1 MTWLRTKA
9 TLRRRPLERPN
20 GRSPEASKRRNRRS
34 PASLVLLYLALL
46 VGAVIALFP
55 VFVMVTG
62 STKTLAEVMR
72 IPPQWIPQH
81 LSLKNFQEV
90 FRQQPLYW
98 RYFVNSAV
106 VALITVVS
114 VLVTS
119 SMAGYALAKFT
130 YRGRN
135 VIFLFILST
144 MMIPFEMRMVP
155 LYVMVSDWHL
165 TDTYLGLA
173 LPGLVGAFGIFLMRQ
188 FIASIPDDLTDAAR
202 IDGASEVGIFI
213 RIILPLTKPAL
224 SALAIFTLV
233 GSWEAFLWP
242 LLIVDA
248 ESMRTLP
255 LGLALFAGRY
265 LQRLD
270 LQMAASVMTV
280 LPMVIVFFVLQRRF
294 VEGIT
299 MTGLKG

>member
-1 MTWLRTKA
+1 MTSRTRSRRLR
-9 TLRRRPLERPN
+9 
-20 GRSPEASKRRNRRS
+20 
-34 PASLVLLYLALL
+34 SLPMLALYLLL
-46 VGAVIALFP
+46 IIGAGVALFP
-55 VFVMVTG
+55 VFVMVTA
-62 STKTLAEVMR
+62 SFKSLAEVMR
-72 IPPQWIPQH
+72 IPPQWLPEHIT
-81 LSLKNFQEV
+81 LKNFREV

-114 VLVTS
+114 VLLTS
-119 SMAGYALAKFT
+119 ALAGYALSKFRF
-130 YRGRN
+130 RGRN

-144 MMIPFEMRMVP
+144 MMIPFEIRMVP
-155 LYVMVSDWHL
+155 LYVMVSSWHL

-188 FIASIPDDLTDAAR
+188 FIASIPDDLMDAAR
-202 IDGASEVGIFI
+202 IDGASEPGIFL

-233 GSWEAFLWP
+233 SNWEAFLWP
-242 LLIVDA
+242 LLIVNS
-248 ESMRTLP
+248 EEMRTLP

-270 LQMAASVMTV
+270 LQMAASVLTV
-280 LPMVIVFFVLQRRF
+280 LPMVIVFFVLQKRF

>member
-1 MTWLRTKA
+1 ML
-9 TLRRRPLERPN
+9 
-20 GRSPEASKRRNRRS
+20 
-34 PASLVLLYLALL
+34 LLYAALL
-46 VGAVIALFP
+46 VGAVVALFP
-55 VFVMVTG
+55 VFVMVTA
-62 STKTLAEVMR
+62 SFKSLAEVMR
-72 IPPQWIPQH
+72 IPPQWLPEQ
-81 LSLKNFQEV
+81 LTLKNFREV
-90 FRQQPLYW
+90 FRQQPLYG

-106 VALITVVS
+106 VAIITVVS
-114 VLVTS
+114 VLLTS
-119 SMAGYALAKFT
+119 SMAGYALAKFHF
-130 YRGRN
+130 RGRN
-135 VIFLFILST
+135 LIFLFILST
-144 MMIPFEMRMVP
+144 MMIPFEIRMVP

-165 TDTYLGLA
+165 TDTYIGLA

-188 FIASIPDDLTDAAR
+188 FIASIPNDLMDAAR
-202 IDGASEVGIFI
+202 IDGASEPGIFV

-233 GSWEAFLWP
+233 SSWEAFLWP
-242 LLIVDA
+242 LLIVNA

-270 LQMAASVMTV
+270 LQMAASVLTV

-299 MTGLKG
+299 LTGLKG

>member
-1 MTWLRTKA
+1 MTPRTRSR
-9 TLRRRPLERPN
+9 TLR
-20 GRSPEASKRRNRRS
+20 
-34 PASLVLLYLALL
+34 SLPMVALYLVLL
-46 VGAVIALFP
+46 VGAGVALFP
-55 VFVMVTG
+55 VFVMVTA
-62 STKTLAEVMR
+62 SFKSLAEVMR
-72 IPPQWIPQH
+72 IPPQWLPEHIT
-81 LSLKNFQEV
+81 LKNFREV

-119 SMAGYALAKFT
+119 ALAGYALSKFRF
-130 YRGRN
+130 RGRN
-135 VIFLFILST
+135 LIFLFILST
-144 MMIPFEMRMVP
+144 MMIPFEIRMVP
-155 LYVMVSDWHL
+155 LYVMVSSWHL

-188 FIASIPDDLTDAAR
+188 FIASIPDDLMDAAR
-202 IDGASEVGIFI
+202 IDGASEPGIFV

-233 GSWEAFLWP
+233 SNWEAFLWP
-242 LLIVDA
+242 LLIVNS
-248 ESMRTLP
+248 EEMRTLP

-270 LQMAASVMTV
+270 LQMAASVLTV
-280 LPMVIVFFVLQRRF
+280 LPMVIVFFVLQKRF

-299 MTGLKG
+299 LTGLKG

>member
-1 MTWLRTKA
+1 MTPRA
-9 TLRRRPLERPN
+9 RSRTLR
-20 GRSPEASKRRNRRS
+20 
-34 PASLVLLYLALL
+34 SLPMAALYLVLL
-46 VGAVIALFP
+46 VGAGVALFP
-55 VFVMVTG
+55 VFVMVTA
-62 STKTLAEVMR
+62 SFKSLAEVMR
-72 IPPQWIPQH
+72 IPPQWLPEHIT
-81 LSLKNFQEV
+81 LKNFREV

-119 SMAGYALAKFT
+119 ALAGYALSKFRF
-130 YRGRN
+130 RGRN
-135 VIFLFILST
+135 LIFLFILST
-144 MMIPFEMRMVP
+144 MMIPFEIRMVP
-155 LYVMVSDWHL
+155 LYVMVSSWHL

-188 FIASIPDDLTDAAR
+188 FIASIPDDLMDAAR
-202 IDGASEVGIFI
+202 IDGASEPGIFV

-233 GSWEAFLWP
+233 SNWEAFLWP
-242 LLIVDA
+242 LLIVNS
-248 ESMRTLP
+248 EEMRTLP

-270 LQMAASVMTV
+270 LQMAASVLTV
-280 LPMVIVFFVLQRRF
+280 LPMVIVFFVLQKRF

-299 MTGLKG
+299 LTGLKG